1 MFTVAK
7 GLNKTTF
14 STGGTLSTKAGAG
27 RFKLPIQL
35 LSVTADIST
44 PIIVDHSST
53 HKFLKLDAST
63 YNIAG
68 NGSTAI
74 ENDNTAGIDLQI
86 VGSGKITGGA
96 ISGGAFQNGASV
108 SGYSAGTGALI
119 PEYSSSYGTSANLTY
134 EYGSLKSVTS
144 TTDTTNTRILTG
156 VNERGTWP
164 VEIGGNVVIG
174 MATGGGASS
183 WWGNEGSDGGNS
195 GGFIKLKKK
204 ASLGTKI
211 SYVIS
216 PAGSTGAYQGAFGG
230 PRGDASHGHHAH
242 GGFITT
248 GNFVTAF
255 TYVGLSATITFQD
268 QHGLSVDDTFTI
280 SNSSETSFNQ
290 TYTVTTVNSTTQ
302 VVATAGSTLSNSYDF
317 DASAGPAIKTSLA
330 TDLYLKMRGGGGGR
344 WVLANHSTAI
354 GEILNGNQTATE
366 ANIGADEILEWEG
379 GALGGLSGQASGSGS
394 PLRRVDGT
402 ASEYPHVSGPKGNS
416 WVPTDYGWG
425 SGGGDQQAD
434 GPNNSGAPG
443 AVWIWHDVTQTTNFD
458 DNPWDI
464 YSTFGGDGATLNA
477 KGEPTA
483 GIDLTGFTGEYTRTG

>member
-7 GLNKTTF
+7 GLNKTNF

-44 PIIVDHSST
+44 AIIVDHSST

-108 SGYSAGTGALI
+108 SGYSDDTGTLI
-119 PEYSSSYGTSANLTY
+119 PEYSSSYGTAANLIH
-134 EYGSLKSVTS
+134 EFGSLKNVTS

-164 VEIGGNVVIG
+164 VTIGGNVVIG
-174 MATGGGASS
+174 MATGGGAGS

-195 GGFIKLKKK
+195 GAFIKFKKR
-204 ASLGTKI
+204 ASIGTKI
-211 SYVIS
+211 SYIIS
-216 PAGSTGAYQGAFGG
+216 AAGSRGNYQGGFGG
-230 PRGDASHGHHAH
+230 PRNDASHGPHAY

-248 GNFVTAF
+248 GNFVTVF
-255 TYVGLSATITFQD
+255 TYVSLSATITFQD
-268 QHGLSVDDTFTI
+268 THGLSVDDTFTL
-280 SNSSETSFNQ
+280 SNSSEASFNQ
-290 TYTVTTVNSTTQ
+290 SYTVTAVNSTTQ
-302 VVATAGSTLSNSYDF
+302 VVATADSTLSGSYDF

-344 WVLANHSTAI
+344 WVVANHSTAV
-354 GEILNGNQTATE
+354 GEILNGDQTASA
-366 ANIGADEILEWEG
+366 ANIGADEVLEYEG
-379 GALGGLSGQASGSGS
+379 GALGGLSGQAAGSGS
-394 PLRRVDGT
+394 PVKRVDAA
-402 ASEYPHVSGPKGNS
+402 ASEYPHRTGGTGNS
-416 WVPTDYGWG
+416 WTNGDGGWG
-425 SGGGDQQAD
+425 SGGGDQNSD
-434 GPNNSGAPG
+434 NNNSGAPG
-443 AVWIWHDVTQTTNFD
+443 AIWVWHDVTQTTNFD
-458 DNPWDI
+458 GDPWDVF
-464 YSTFGGDGATLNA
+464 SSFGGVATTLSA
-477 KGEPTA
+477 TGVPTA
-483 GIDLTGFTGEYTRTG
+483 GIDLTSFTGEFTRTG